1 MKYRAFGKTGVQV
14 STLGFGCMRL
24 PLTDPQRPESID
36 EKKSA
41 ALLQDAI
48 DSGVNY
54 IDTAY
59 PYHAGVP
66 FTPGQ
71 SEPFVGSFLK
81 GARRDKVF
89 LATKLPSWS
98 IQTREDCDHYL
109 NEQLKRL
116 QTDHIDFY
124 LVHAVMQQFWGKL
137 QAARVFEFLDAALKD
152 GRIRH
157 AGFSFHDDLPLFKE
171 VVDAYDWSFCQVQ
184 YNFMDEEYQAG
195 RAGLEYAAGKGL
207 GIVVMEP
214 LRGGSL
220 TGNLP
225 PSVRKLWDAAPI
237 KRSPADWAL
246 RFVLNHPGVHV
257 ALSGMNEASHL
268 RENLETAATAL
279 PNSLSDTE
287 KEIIEAVRK
296 EYRARIKVDCTGCK
310 YCMPCPVGV
319 NIPGCFGM
327 YNNLAMFENPGTV
340 RFQYNAFIGAGKA
353 SGCVECGAC
362 VAKCPQRI
370 PIPEKLRDV
379 KAALEG

>member
-1 MKYRAFGKTGVQV
+1 MKYRTFGKTGVSV

-24 PLTDPQRPESID
+24 PLTDPKRPETID
-36 EKKSA
+36 EKKSST
-41 ALLQDAI
+41 LLDMAMAG
-48 DSGVNY
+48 GVNY

-59 PYHAGVP
+59 PYHAAIP

-71 SEPFVGSFLK
+71 SELFVGSYLK
-81 GARRDKVF
+81 GARRDKMY

-98 IQTREDCDHYL
+98 IQTRADCDTFL
-109 NEQLKRL
+109 NDQLKRL

-124 LVHAVMQQFWGKL
+124 LVHAVMRQFWDKL
-137 QAARVFEFLDAALKD
+137 KAARVFEFLEAAKKD

-171 VVDAYDWSFCQVQ
+171 AVDAYDWSFCQIQ

-195 RAGLEYAAGKGL
+195 RAGLDYAAAKGL

-225 PSVRKLWDAAPI
+225 PAVQKLWDGAPI
-237 KRSPADWAL
+237 KRSPADWAF
-246 RFVLNHPGVHV
+246 RHVLNHPGVHV
-257 ALSGMNEASHL
+257 ALSGMNEEAHV
-268 RENLETAATAL
+268 RENLKIVEGAL
-279 PNSLSDTE
+279 PNSLSETE
-287 KEIIEAVRK
+287 KGVIESVRK
-296 EYRARIKVDCTGCK
+296 EYRARIKVDCTACK

-327 YNNLAMFENPGTV
+327 LNTLAMFENTGTV
-340 RFQYNAFIGAGKA
+340 KFQYNVFLGEGKA
-353 SGCVECGAC
+353 SKCIECGEC
-362 VAKCPQRI
+362 VSKCPQHI
-370 PIPEKLRDV
+370 PIPEKLKDV